1 MLFLRDRGQSNQVH
15 MLNAVNNVLA
25 VFFLS
30 RKGLTG
36 SLASVSG
43 CQVFKHD
50 IIYAS
55 FVSPRQTK
63 EKCFEEL
70 FFYACT
76 LLHMQNIN
84 FASSFKMIRMQLSL
98 HVKQASKTMEGICVP
113 KVQVSFLHPS
123 KQRCSH
129 SVDGT
134 QPRCK
139 AEPTIRAL

>member
-1 MLFLRDRGQSNQVH
+1 MLY
-15 MLNAVNNVLA
+15 AANNVLA

-36 SLASVSG
+36 GLASVS
-43 CQVFKHD
+43 QVFTHD

-70 FFYACT
+70 FFHACT

-84 FASSFKMIRMQLSL
+84 FASSFKMIRMQLS
-98 HVKQASKTMEGICVP
+98 
-113 KVQVSFLHPS
+113 
-123 KQRCSH
+123 
-129 SVDGT
+129 
-134 QPRCK
+134 
-139 AEPTIRAL
+139 